1 MQNFA
6 EQCIDVARSVLS
18 HNLNSINDD
27 GSLNPYPGEIS
38 RLDEPG
44 HVALAIGEF
53 YRATGECSLDSFDM
67 VDLVART
74 ITRQAFTE
82 AENGLAYA
90 SLGLLS
96 FGPAKDR
103 NIVWERLVD
112 ITRETLNRRLLTKG
126 DYKNHWQAFNI
137 AKSVARYSMGLSKK
151 DETGR
156 LIDQFL
162 TRISET
168 SSNKYFDD
176 SASGLGGAFDIYGI
190 VSFVTIRQALQLHAN
205 VGLLDR
211 KLPSIRTYAEKYL
224 RLIPD
229 MVRQDGLGWVYGR
242 GIGVYG
248 QMHCISLI
256 LQALRD
262 NWIPSDKIG
271 LYQDILRRLF
281 MYFYSTYLDQENGEL
296 VISDKE
302 RGTTHNHTTR
312 MINFDA
318 ARYLSQWSRLARIVK
333 TSESTVSIPSKT
345 LGRFAIFDKS
355 PKKEQGLFLYK
366 DANSGLSYQMPL
378 LCGTVTG
385 SCDYLAFPHCPGIYD
400 WPVNRYL
407 PIMQPELTFG
417 HQVTL
422 PSFYG
427 KKTSTGLGLRRS
439 FFFKYEQPELI
450 NKDQEIVNGIGSCKV
465 NWNFSG
471 STVSS
476 DFTYKVKNQ
485 IQLDNF
491 RYCLVIALP
500 HSKHTTET
508 SFKLGAESLRPTVT
522 HDDFQA
528 VWRDP
533 VAVSQDQ
540 SFKTYY
546 GKMHYIL
553 TLERVHPLV
562 MRSGQQYRLQI
573 SFNPDISFA
582 G

>member
-6 EQCIDVARSVLS
+6 EQCIDMARSILS
-18 HNLNSINDD
+18 HNLHSINED
-27 GSLNPYPGEIS
+27 GSLKPYEGEES
-38 RLDEPG
+38 RQDEPG

-53 YRATGECSLDSFDM
+53 YRATGEVSLGSFDM
-67 VDLVART
+67 VDLSART
-74 ITRQAFTE
+74 ITAQAFTE

-103 NIVWERLVD
+103 NLIWERLVD
-112 ITRETLNRRLLTKG
+112 VTRETLDKRLLTKK
-126 DYKNHWQAFNI
+126 DYQNHWQAFNI
-137 AKSVARYSMGLSKK
+137 AKSVARFSMGLSKK
-151 DETGR
+151 DETGK

-162 TRISET
+162 NRIEET
-168 SSNKYFDD
+168 SSSKYFDD
-176 SASGLGGAFDIYGI
+176 SSGGLGGAFDIYGI
-190 VSFVTIRQALQLHAN
+190 LCFVTIRQALQLHAN

-211 KLPSIRTYAEKYL
+211 KLPSIRTFAEKYL

-229 MVRQDGLGWVYGR
+229 MVRKDGLGWVYGR

-262 NWIPSDKIG
+262 SWIPKERIG
-271 LYQDILRRLF
+271 IYQDILRRLF
-281 MYFYSTYLDQENGEL
+281 MHFYSTYLDQENGEL
-296 VISDKE
+296 VTCDNE
-302 RGTTHNHTTR
+302 RGTNQNHTTR

-333 TSESTVSIPSKT
+333 TPEKIVASPSKT
-345 LGRFAIFDKS
+345 LARFVVFDKS

-378 LCGTVTG
+378 LCGTIKQ

-407 PIMQPELTFG
+407 PIMLPELTFG
-417 HQVTL
+417 SNVTI

-427 KKTSTGLGLRRS
+427 KKTSTGLGLRKS

-450 NKDQEIVNGIGSCKV
+450 TTDQEIVNGLGSCKV

-471 STVSS
+471 STLTS
-476 DFTYKVKNQ
+476 DFTYTVKNQ
-485 IQLDNF
+485 LQLDCL

-500 HSKHTTET
+500 HSKHSVEN
-508 SFKLGAESLRPTVT
+508 SFKLGSESLRLTVT

-528 VWRDP
+528 VWREP
-533 VAVSQDQ
+533 VSVTQDQ
-540 SFKTYY
+540 TYKTYY
-546 GKMHYIL
+546 GKMHYL
-553 TLERVHPLV
+553 LMLERTHPLV
-562 MRSGQQYRLQI
+562 MRPGQQYRLQI
-573 SFNPDISFA
+573 HFDPDVTLV